1 MKVIRARVLGFCMG
15 VRRAVE
21 IALDEAKG
29 VSGHIPVYTLGPLI
43 HNPQVLETLKD
54 QGIAILQEGNFDD
67 LKGKTVLIRA
77 HGVNPQVEE
86 RLLAA
91 GARVR
96 DVTCPR
102 VKKSQME
109 ARSLTEAGYCL
120 FLAGEKDHGEIIG
133 IQGYA
138 PDCVVVA
145 NPPDAE
151 AAAEKLHRQAP
162 QAKTALLGQTTLSA
176 DEYGAIGERIRKWF
190 PELKIID
197 TICGATRDRQ
207 NALKELCSCVDAVII
222 AGGKT
227 SANTRRLLSIAQ
239 SLNKP
244 AWLVENEG
252 EIPGEIGTYAVVGLS
267 AGASTPDTVIDAV
280 EKALYAL

>member
-1 MKVIRARVLGFCMG
+1 MG

-21 IALDEAKG
+21 VALDEAEA
-29 VSGHIPVYTLGPLI
+29 VSKFMPLYTLGPLI

-54 QGIAILQEGNFDD
+54 RGIEILPEGNFGD
-67 LKGKTVLIRA
+67 LQGKTVLIRA

-86 RLLAA
+86 KLLAA

-102 VKKSQME
+102 VKNSQMK
-109 ARSLTEAGYCL
+109 ACSLTGAGYCL

-138 PDCVVVA
+138 PDCMVVA
-145 NPPDAE
+145 GPPDAE
-151 AAAEKLHRQAP
+151 AAAEKRYRQTP
-162 QAKTALLGQTTLSA
+162 RAKTALLGQTTLSA
-176 DEYGAIGERIRKWF
+176 DEYRTIGEGIRKWF

-207 NALKELCSCVDAVII
+207 DALKELCAQVDAVII
-222 AGGKT
+222 AGGKS

-239 SLNKP
+239 SLRKP

-252 EIPGEIGTYAVVGLS
+252 EIPGEIGAYAVVGLS
-267 AGASTPDTVIDAV
+267 AGASTPDAVINAV
-280 EKALYAL
+280 EKALCGR